1 VLRQLARLAFVVLV
15 MATTALL
22 LALYA
27 HNAAA
32 IP

>member
-1 VLRQLARLAFVVLV
+1 MLRRLAFVVLV
-15 MATTALL
+15 IATTALV
-22 LALYA
+22 LAVYA